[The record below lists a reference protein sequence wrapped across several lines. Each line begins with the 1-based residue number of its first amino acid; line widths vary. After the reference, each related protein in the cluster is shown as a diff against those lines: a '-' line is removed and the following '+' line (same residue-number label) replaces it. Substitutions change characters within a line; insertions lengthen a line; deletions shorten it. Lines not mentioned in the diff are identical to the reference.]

1 MIALSVNDISLE
13 YGTDVILEKIN
24 FSINEGDRL
33 GIVGVNGAGKSTL
46 LKIICGGI
54 TPSGGEVFIGKGK
67 SVAILEQN
75 AMLFS
80 DASVFE
86 EMLHA
91 FPEQLR
97 LEKRLS
103 ELEAEIAHGG
113 ERAIAEFSS
122 LSERFRDIGGYE
134 FRGRIRSMLA
144 RFGFPEEMHSACV
157 GNLSGGERTRL
168 SLVRLLLVEPDIL
181 ILDEPTN
188 HLDTDTLEWLEN
200 HLRSYPKTLIT
211 VSHDRYFLDMVATKM
226 LEIEHK
232 RAELY
237 TGNYSAFAEKKAAAR
252 RALEHQYAEQQKE
265 IARQQAYIEQQRRW
279 NRERNIIAAESREK
293 ALARMQKIDAPK
305 AAPKNIRLAFGYSGE
320 SGNDVLIADGL
331 AARYGEKRIFD
342 GVSFLIKKN
351 DRVLIVGPNGC
362 GKSTLLKII
371 GEKKLPA
378 EGELYFGSN
387 VVPAYYDQEIAT
399 LTETNTVLDEM
410 MDSHEGLTYT
420 QVRTALASFLFFAED
435 MEKTVSVLSGGER
448 ARLALCKIILAK
460 VNLLILDEPTNHLD
474 IGSREALEEA
484 LLAFDGTIIAVSH
497 DRYFI
502 KKLATRIFDMGGG
515 FTDWKDD
522 YASYLSY
529 RSRLREEAA
538 AASVSAPKA
547 ETENKT
553 KYLENKKL
561 QAEIRKNERILEK
574 SEAEIEKLDEEKAKL
589 DEEAAGSAATN
600 YVRLSEISARIAE
613 IDERTEELFLAMME
627 ADEFLA
633 SVKE

>member
-13 YGTDVILEKIN
+13 YGTDVILDKIN

-46 LKIICGGI
+46 LKIICGSI
-54 TPSGGEVFIGKGK
+54 NASGGELFVGKGK
-67 SVAILEQN
+67 SVAMLEQN

-80 DASVFE
+80 ESSVFE

-97 LEKRLS
+97 LETRLA
-103 ELEAEIAHGG
+103 ELEHEIAHGDDKT
-113 ERAIAEFSS
+113 IAEFTS

-134 FRGRIRSMLA
+134 FRGRIKSMLA
-144 RFGFPEEMHSACV
+144 RFGFPEAMHNTCV

-200 HLRSYPKTLIT
+200 HLRSYPKTLII
-211 VSHDRYFLDMVATKM
+211 VSHDRYFLDVVATKM
-226 LEIEHK
+226 LEIEHQK
-232 RAELY
+232 AELY

-252 RALEHQYAEQQKE
+252 KALEHRYIEQQKE
-265 IARQQAYIEQQRRW
+265 IARQEAYIEQQRRW
-279 NRERNIIAAESREK
+279 NREKNIIAAESREK
-293 ALARMQKIDAPK
+293 ALARMEKIDAPK
-305 AAPKNIRLAFGYSGE
+305 KAPKNIRLSFGYSGE
-320 SGNDVLIADGL
+320 SGNDVIMAENL
-331 AARYGEKRIFD
+331 AASYDEKKIFE
-342 GVSFLIKKN
+342 GISFLIKKN
-351 DRVLIVGPNGC
+351 DRVLIIGPNGC
-362 GKSTLLKII
+362 GKSTLLKIL
-371 GEKKLPA
+371 GEKKRA
-378 EGELYFGSN
+378 DAGEFFFGSN
-387 VVPAYYDQEIAT
+387 VSPAYYDQEIAN

-448 ARLALCKIILAK
+448 ARLALCKIILSK

-502 KKLATRIFDMGGG
+502 KKLATRIFDMTRG

-522 YASYLSY
+522 YPSFLAYK
-529 RSRLREEAA
+529 SRLKEEAA
-538 AASVSAPKA
+538 AVALATPKA
-547 ETENKT
+547 ETENKA

-561 QAEIRKNERILEK
+561 QSEIRKNERIIEK
-574 SEAEIEKLDEEKAKL
+574 AEAEITKLDEEKAAL
-589 DEEAAGSAATN
+589 EEESAGDAATN

-627 ADEFLA
+627 AEEFLA

>member
-46 LKIICGGI
+46 LKIICGNI
-54 TPSGGEVFIGKGK
+54 TPSGGEVYIGKGK
-67 SVAILEQN
+67 SVAMLEQN

-80 DASVFE
+80 ESSVFD

-97 LEKRLS
+97 LEKRLA

-113 ERAIAEFSS
+113 EKAIAEFSA

-134 FRGRIRSMLA
+134 FRGRIKSMLA
-144 RFGFPEEMHSACV
+144 RFGFPEAMHSTCV

-200 HLRSYPKTLIT
+200 HLRSYPKTLII
-211 VSHDRYFLDMVATKM
+211 VSHDRYFLDVVATKM
-226 LEIEHK
+226 LEIEHQ
-232 RAELY
+232 RAEIY
-237 TGNYSAFAEKKAAAR
+237 AGNYSAFAEKKAAAR

-293 ALARMQKIDAPK
+293 ALARMQKIAAPK
-305 AAPKNIRLAFGYSGE
+305 AAPKNIRLSFGYSGE
-320 SGNDVLIADGL
+320 SGNDVLIADRL
-331 AARYGEKRIFD
+331 AASYGEKKIFED
-342 GVSFLIKKN
+342 ISFLIKKN

-371 GEKKLPA
+371 GEKKLP
-378 EGELYFGSN
+378 ESGELYFGSN
-387 VVPAYYDQEIAT
+387 VEPAYYDQEIQN

-420 QVRTALASFLFFAED
+420 QVRTALANFLFFAED

-522 YASYLSY
+522 YASYQSY
-529 RSRLREEAA
+529 KAKQKEEAA
-538 AASVSAPKA
+538 AVAVSAPKV
-547 ETENKT
+547 ETQSKT

-561 QAEIRKNERILEK
+561 QADIRKNERIIEK
-574 SEAEIEKLDEEKAKL
+574 AEAEINKLDEEKAML
-589 DEEAAGSAATN
+589 EEEAAGEAATN

-627 ADEFLA
+627 AEEFLA